1 MTASSR
7 AVARS
12 AGQSFPLLPLTLAAR
27 ASRAARSVPCRD
39 VPDMTASLRLID
51 CLAAEGRFAEL
62 IIETIFCNMIDDE
75 MRSIRCWI
83 WSCCAPSSPS
93 PTTAASI
100 VPPSGS
106 TVTQSTI
113 SQQIKRL
120 ELETKR
126 PLFRR
131 TTRSVALTDDG
142 EMLLGDARRL
152 LQLEEAARHRLA
164 APRLSGTVRLG
175 VVEEIGGGSLPS
187 ALGRFAT
194 LHPGVKLEVQIG
206 VSAELIEQLNAGR
219 LDVVFAKRPLGTSRG
234 RLVWREP
241 LVWAAAKTLDLVPGA
256 VVPLA
261 LYREKSVSREAAL
274 AALGKSDLAWEIIYT
289 SPSLTGVRAAAL
301 AGLAITPLPASAIIA
316 GLRVL
321 GPEDGLPRLPD
332 LEFAIYEK
340 TRPDKAAAVRRGAI
354 GAGARSVAPDDLRMN
369 RHFVESRLLVAKSC
383 I

>member
-1 MTASSR
+1 MLDFELLRAFV
-7 AVARS
+7 AVADH
-12 AGQSFPLLPLTLAAR
+12 GGFH
-27 ASRAARSVPCRD
+27 RAAE
-39 VPDMTASLRLID
+39 RLN
-51 CLAAEGRFAEL
+51 L
-62 IIETIFCNMIDDE
+62 
-75 MRSIRCWI
+75 
-83 WSCCAPSSPS
+83 
-93 PTTAASI
+93 
-100 VPPSGS
+100 
-106 TVTQSTI
+106 TQSAI

-120 ELETKR
+120 ELEAKR

-152 LQLEEAARHRLA
+152 LQLEEAARHRLS
-164 APRLSGTVRLG
+164 APQLSGLVRLG
-175 VVEEIGGGSLPS
+175 VVEEVAGGSLPS

-194 LHPGVKLEVQIG
+194 LHPGVKLEVQIS
-206 VSAELIEQLNAGR
+206 VSAELIEQLHAGK

-241 LVWAAAKTLDLVPGA
+241 LVWAAADSFDPVSRA
-256 VVPLA
+256 VLPLA
-261 LYREKSVSREAAL
+261 LYRERSVSREAAL
-274 AALGKSDLAWEIIYT
+274 VALGEGDRAWEIVYT

-321 GPEDGLPRLPD
+321 GPGDGLPRLPD

-340 TRPDKAAAVRRGAI
+340 TRPDKAASALATALLALGQ
-354 GAGARSVAPDDLRMN
+354 GP
-369 RHFVESRLLVAKSC
+369 SRPT

>member
-1 MTASSR
+1 MLDLELLRAFI
-7 AVARS
+7 AVADC
-12 AGQSFPLLPLTLAAR
+12 GGFH
-27 ASRAARSVPCRD
+27 RAAE
-39 VPDMTASLRLID
+39 RLN
-51 CLAAEGRFAEL
+51 L
-62 IIETIFCNMIDDE
+62 
-75 MRSIRCWI
+75 
-83 WSCCAPSSPS
+83 
-93 PTTAASI
+93 
-100 VPPSGS
+100 
-106 TVTQSTI
+106 TQSTI

-120 ELETKR
+120 ELEAQR

-152 LQLEEAARHRLA
+152 LQLEEAARHRLS
-164 APRLSGTVRLG
+164 APRLSGMVRLG
-175 VVEEIGGGSLPS
+175 VVEEVAGGSLPS

-241 LVWAAAKTLDLVPGA
+241 LVWAAADTFDLVPDT
-256 VVPLA
+256 VLPLA

-274 AALGKSDLAWEIIYT
+274 AALGEGDLAWEIIYT

-301 AGLAITPLPASAIIA
+301 AGLAITPLPASAIVA

-321 GPEDGLPRLPD
+321 GLEDGLPRLPD

-340 TRPDKAAAVRRGAI
+340 KRPDKAAAALAAALLALAQG
-354 GAGARSVAPDDLRMN
+354 P
-369 RHFVESRLLVAKSC
+369 SRPT